1 MTQLDINSEIVKV
14 INDSPV
20 TIFIWKPEEGWP
32 VEFVSEN
39 IRQFGYSPEDFLS
52 GRLKYDDIIHP
63 DDIENVRR
71 EVAEY
76 SETGVDNFI
85 QEYRILTASGEVRF
99 IDDRTIVRR
108 DEEGNIRLYEGIVLD
123 ISQRKLSETIIDCR
137 NQVLEA
143 LASGA
148 TLDDVLMRLVRS
160 TERIVP
166 EAISFVMLLD
176 KEKKHLVHAISSH
189 LPHFYKKAIEG
200 LPIGEGIGSC
210 STAVHTG
217 KRVVVEDIMEHP
229 YWDDLKELASKAGL
243 RASCCEPII
252 SSNNEVFGT
261 FGMYFPEPHNP
272 TKEEIDILKAN
283 ANLAA
288 IAINNKRV
296 LDDAIESEQKLKVVL
311 NNINDQIYISSL
323 TGRLIA
329 VNQAVVDAL
338 GYSRSEMLNTCPSD
352 IVPSKDVRR
361 VSKLMRDIE
370 TDGRAI
376 YEAEAI
382 HRDGRKIPLEVSARF
397 MIYDGKKTILSV
409 ARDISERKKAEKIRD
424 LEGERLEALVKLN
437 SMAGA
442 SLNEIT
448 DFAREEAV
456 RLTESSLGYLAFMNA
471 DETALIM
478 HSWSKSAMRECGI
491 KDKRFVYPI
500 KTTGLWGE
508 AVRQRKPIITND
520 YSLPSPT
527 KKGYPEDH
535 VKLTRHMNIPIFDGD
550 HIVAVAGVGNKS
562 EDYDGSDLRQLTL
575 LMQGMW
581 NLIQRKQI
589 EDALKQYSDELK
601 LANEELRSISRMKT
615 EFITERLE
623 DIYSPELSECSILDD
638 EMIMSIDEQQAKA
651 IDSVLINSAR
661 LKRLVNSLL
670 YMSQEQ
676 AGKIVYTFSRAHV
689 DKLISE
695 ALMNLILLIDEKG
708 IDLEVNVPE
717 GLPAIISDKDKLT
730 QTLIILIDNAIK
742 FTPEGGRI
750 NIDASEESD
759 HLHLR
764 ISDTGPGIQ
773 KDLIPHIFQK
783 FYQMEDSM
791 SRMYQGLES
800 GLYIC
805 KDIILA
811 HKGYIWIESEKGK
824 GTTFHIKLPIDVVE
838 DDSPNLSKREMIK

>member
-1 MTQLDINSEIVKV
+1 MTKLDVNSEIAKV

-32 VEFVSEN
+32 VEFVSGN
-39 IRQFGYSPEDFLS
+39 VSQFGYSSEDFLS
-52 GRLKYDDIIHP
+52 GKLKYEDIIHP
-63 DDIENVRR
+63 DDIEHVNR
-71 EVAEY
+71 EVKEY
-76 SETGVDNFI
+76 SKTHVDNFI
-85 QEYRILTASGEVRF
+85 QEYRILTASGETRC
-99 IDDRTIVRR
+99 IDDRTIIRR
-108 DEEGNIRLYEGIVLD
+108 DEAGNIKYYEGIILD

-137 NQVLEA
+137 NQVLES

-148 TLDDVLMRLVRS
+148 TLDEVLLHLVTS
-160 TERIVP
+160 TEKIVP
-166 EAISFVMLLD
+166 GTISFVMLLD
-176 KEKKHLVHAISSH
+176 KEKKHLVHAISPH

-217 KRVVVEDIMEHP
+217 KRVIVEDIMGHP
-229 YWDDLKELASKAGL
+229 YWKDLKEIAAKADI

-261 FGMYFPEPHNP
+261 FGMYFRKPHKP
-272 TKEEIDILKAN
+272 AKEELDILKAN

-296 LDDAIESEQKLKVVL
+296 LDSALESEQKLKIIL
-311 NNINDQIYISSL
+311 NNVNDQIYISEL
-323 TGRLIA
+323 DGKAIA
-329 VNQAVVDAL
+329 VNQAVVDTL
-338 GYSRSEMLNTCPSD
+338 GYSKDEMLRAYPSD
-352 IVPSKDVRR
+352 IVPSKDVHR
-361 VSKLMRDIE
+361 VSKLMKEIE

-376 YEAEAI
+376 YETEAI
-382 HRDGRKIPLEVSARF
+382 HKDGRKIPLEVSARF
-397 MIYDGKKTILSV
+397 IIYDGKKTILSV
-409 ARDISERKKAEKIRD
+409 ARDISERKRAERKRR
-424 LEGERLEALVKLN
+424 LEEERLEALVKLN
-437 SMAGA
+437 SMTGA
-442 SLNEIT
+442 SLKEIT

-456 RLTESSLGYLAFMNA
+456 RLTESTLGYLAFMNA

-478 HSWSKSAMRECGI
+478 HSWSESAMKECGVKNKQFI
-491 KDKRFVYPI
+491 YPI

-508 AVRQRKPIITND
+508 AVRQRRPIITND
-520 YSLPSPT
+520 YSLPST
-527 KKGYPEDH
+527 MKKGYPKDH
-535 VKLTRHMNIPIFDGD
+535 VELTRHMNIPIIDGD
-550 HIVAVAGVGNKS
+550 HIVAVAGVGNKE
-562 EDYDGSDLRQLTL
+562 EDYDESDLRQLTL

-581 NLIQRKQI
+581 SLVQRKQI

-601 LANEELRSISRMKT
+601 MANEELRSIGRMKT
-615 EFITERLE
+615 EFIAERMEL
-623 DIYSPELSECSILDD
+623 IYGPEHSEFSILDD
-638 EMIMSIDEQQAKA
+638 ETIRVIDDQQAKA
-651 IDSVLINSAR
+651 INSVLLNSER

-676 AGKIVYTFSRAHV
+676 AGKIEYTFSWTQMN
-689 DKLISE
+689 KLISE

-708 IDLEVNVPE
+708 ITLEVNVPNE
-717 GLPAIISDKDKLT
+717 LPAIRSDKDKLT
-730 QTLIILIDNAIK
+730 ETLIILIDNAIK

-750 NIDASEESD
+750 NIDASEESN

-783 FYQMEDSM
+783 FYQVEDSM

-811 HKGYIWIESEKGK
+811 HKGEIWLESEKGK
-824 GTTFHIKLPIDVVE
+824 GTTFHIMLPTGVVD
-838 DDSPNLSKREMIK
+838 DDSSSLSKREMIK

>member
-1 MTQLDINSEIVKV
+1 MTRLDVNSEIAKV

-20 TIFIWKPEEGWP
+20 TIFIWKAETGWP

-39 IRQFGYSPEDFLS
+39 VRQFGYSSDDFLS
-52 GRLKYDDIIHP
+52 GRLKYEDIIHP
-63 DDIENVRR
+63 ADIERVRR

-76 SETGVDNFI
+76 SEANVDNFS
-85 QEYRILTASGEVRF
+85 QEYRILTASGEIRC

-108 DEEGNIRLYEGIVLD
+108 NENGNIQYYEGIILD

-143 LASGA
+143 LASGE
-148 TLDDVLMRLVRS
+148 TLNEILTRLVKS
-160 TERIVP
+160 TEKILP

-176 KEKKHLVHAISSH
+176 EEKKHLVHAISPH
-189 LPHFYKKAIEG
+189 LPDFYKKAIEG

-210 STAVHTG
+210 STAVYTG

-229 YWDDLKELASKAGL
+229 YWEDLKEVAARAGF
-243 RASCCEPII
+243 RASCCEPLI

-261 FGMYFPEPHNP
+261 FGMYFREPHKP
-272 TKEEIDILKAN
+272 TKEEIDILKAS

-288 IAINNKRV
+288 IAINNKMV
-296 LDDAIESEQKLKVVL
+296 LDNALESERKLKIIL
-311 NNINDQIYISSL
+311 NNVNDQIYISEL
-323 TGRLIA
+323 NGKTIA
-329 VNQAVVDAL
+329 VNQAVVDTL
-338 GYSRSEMLNTCPSD
+338 GYSREEMLSSYPSD

-361 VSKLMRDIE
+361 ISKLMKEIE

-376 YEAEAI
+376 YETEAI
-382 HRDGRKIPLEVSARF
+382 HKKGRKIPLEISARF
-397 MIYDGKKTILSV
+397 IIYDGKKAILSV
-409 ARDISERKKAEKIRD
+409 ARDISERKRAEKKRR
-424 LEGERLEALVKLN
+424 LEEERLEALVKLN
-437 SMAGA
+437 RMTGA
-442 SLNEIT
+442 SLDEIT

-478 HSWSKSAMRECGI
+478 HSWSEGAMKECGI
-491 KDKRFVYPI
+491 KNKRFVYPI

-508 AVRQRKPIITND
+508 AVRQRRPIITND
-520 YSLPSPT
+520 YSLPSPM

-535 VKLTRHMNIPIFDGD
+535 VRLTRHMNIPIFDGD
-550 HIVAVAGVGNKS
+550 HIVAVAGVGNKE
-562 EDYDGSDLRQLTL
+562 EDYDESDLRQLTL

-601 LANEELRSISRMKT
+601 VANEELRSVSIMKT
-615 EFITERLE
+615 EFIAERMGLE
-623 DIYSPELSECSILDD
+623 HTHELPECSILHD
-638 EMIMSIDEQQAKA
+638 EMIRAIDDQQAKS
-651 IDSVLINSAR
+651 INSVLLNSER
-661 LKRLVNSLL
+661 LKRMVNSLI

-676 AGKIVYTFSRAHV
+676 AGKLKYDFSRIQLN
-689 DKLISE
+689 KLISE
-695 ALMNLILLIDEKG
+695 AVMDLILLIDEKG
-708 IDLEVNVPE
+708 IELEVNVPD
-717 GLPAIISDKDKLT
+717 GLPPIRADKSKLT
-730 QTLIILIDNAIK
+730 ETLIILIDNAVK

-750 NIDASEESD
+750 NIDLSEEND

-764 ISDTGPGIQ
+764 IADTGPGIQ

-783 FYQMEDSM
+783 FYQMEDAM

-805 KDIILA
+805 KDIILE
-811 HKGYIWIESEKGK
+811 HKGEIWIESKKGK
-824 GTTFHIKLPIDVVE
+824 GTTFHIRLPVE
-838 DDSPNLSKREMIK
+838 SQEEDSSRISKK